1 MSLTSGFFDS
11 VNHDR
16 TYNAEQM
23 GSLFN
28 GIIQDGVFKDYPSAG
43 ENLTIRGKSTD
54 VLTVSVGPGRAWFN
68 NIWIDNDSNF
78 DIDLASHQ
86 VPQVAVKVAIVL
98 EVRKNPTGTLPRQ
111 ARIIAES
118 NGTATLPTISHDVA
132 NNIYRYRFGWVE
144 VPSGQSSGGTTYK
157 YSTSDSKIHNTIG
170 VSGGV
175 EFVAA
180 PLQHITAE
188 NVLSEW
194 HDEVSTMVSQQ
205 LSTYLGDNASPLY
218 ELMVGNTKKVFFYIE
233 NPQNEHLD
241 WPYYGVLS
249 STIGATATLR
259 SRAYDSDPTAG
270 GMGSGTFTPSPGRT
284 DKPGAGT
291 GKTEKYTMVVGSL
304 IIGNSG
310 NIGRVTNLSMTTE
323 GILQY
328 VTVETVGTLNARTKI
343 LEDRLD
349 NLSRIYLYTQDLAEL
364 PVSQAVTLQMFSLT
378 EYTKFLPRPTDPM
391 YVNRSNFAMS
401 NYPSTG
407 DVIIA
412 KNGTVWRVTSS
423 NYTFDNDGDADEGSI
438 GLTYQYTLDVGSGG
452 GGSSNPLPL
461 ELTFTM
467 SSGRAVCDHAFA
479 EMQNAITAEKEIKAS
494 YLKITPGRTYI
505 YEKISGTLTLEFSN
519 ASLSTLTRLQFKVL
533 DIDFHD
539 TADTEQ
545 WSWTS
550 LLFTVTPEEVT
561 VETQ

>member
-28 GIIQDGVFKDYPSAG
+28 GIIRDGVFKDYPSAG

-68 NIWIDNDSNF
+68 SIWIDNDSNF
-78 DIDLASHQ
+78 DINLASHQ

-98 EVRKNPTGTLPRQ
+98 EVRKNPEGTLPRQ

-132 NNIYRYRFGWVE
+132 HNIYRYRFGWVE

-157 YSTSDSKIHNTIG
+157 YSTNDSKIHNTVG
-170 VSGGV
+170 VEAGV

-194 HDEVSTMVSQQ
+194 HNEVSAMVSQQ
-205 LSTYLGDNASPLY
+205 LSTYLGNDASPLY

-233 NPQNEHLD
+233 NPQNEHPN

-259 SRAYDSDPTAG
+259 SRAYDSNPTAG

-323 GILQY
+323 GSLQY
-328 VTVETVGTLNARTKI
+328 VTVETVGNLNAMAKTAN
-343 LEDRLD
+343 LRLD
-349 NLSRIYLYTQDLAEL
+349 NIYNVFLYNGDFVPIQGTNTFVISASYFSFVFPNIAAVSANQNIPKAGDIFLFRNGIVANVTTSNMWIDDQDDTMWSGEVRTQKL
-364 PVSQAVTLQMFSLT
+364 
-378 EYTKFLPRPTDPM
+378 
-391 YVNRSNFAMS
+391 FAL
-401 NYPSTG
+401 STG
-407 DVIIA
+407 
-412 KNGTVWRVTSS
+412 
-423 NYTFDNDGDADEGSI
+423 EG
-438 GLTYQYTLDVGSGG
+438 GG

-461 ELTFTM
+461 EVVFTM
-467 SSGRAVCDHAFA
+467 SSGRAICDHSFV
-479 EMQNAITAEKEIKAS
+479 EIQNAITAEREIKAS
-494 YLKITPGRTYI
+494 YLKITPGGAYV
-505 YEKISGTLTLEFSN
+505 YEKVSGTLTLRFSD

-561 VETQ
+561 VVTQ

>member
-28 GIIQDGVFKDYPSAG
+28 GIIRDGVFKDYPSAG

-68 NIWIDNDSNF
+68 SIWIDNDSNF
-78 DIDLASHQ
+78 DINLASHQ

-98 EVRKNPTGTLPRQ
+98 EVRKNPEGTLPRQ

-132 NNIYRYRFGWVE
+132 HNIYRYRFGWVE

-157 YSTSDSKIHNTIG
+157 YSTNDSKIHNTVG
-170 VSGGV
+170 VEAGV

-194 HDEVSTMVSQQ
+194 HNEVSAMVSQQ
-205 LSTYLGDNASPLY
+205 LSTYLGNDASPLY

-233 NPQNEHLD
+233 NPQNEHPN

-259 SRAYDSDPTAG
+259 SRAYDSNPTAG

-323 GILQY
+323 GSLQY
-328 VTVETVGTLNARTKI
+328 VTVETVGNLNAMAKTAN
-343 LEDRLD
+343 LRLD
-349 NLSRIYLYTQDLAEL
+349 NTSNVFIYQRDLDENSDTYVIDGSKFISVHPPIEYLHANLVL
-364 PVSQAVTLQMFSLT
+364 PKVADIFVSKNGVIT
-378 EYTKFLPRPTDPM
+378 R
-391 YVNRSNFAMS
+391 VNRVAIT
-401 NYPSTG
+401 PDDPDDPTSTLTG
-407 DVIIA
+407 
-412 KNGTVWRVTSS
+412 
-423 NYTFDNDGDADEGSI
+423 EI
-438 GLTYQYTLDVGSGG
+438 GLIKLFKLPTGEG
-452 GGSSNPLPL
+452 GGSTPVPQPL
-461 ELTFTM
+461 ELTFGM
-467 SSGRAVCDHAFA
+467 LSGRALCDHSF
-479 EMQNAITAEKEIKAS
+479 EEIQNAITAEREIKAS
-494 YLKITPGRTYI
+494 YVKMTPGGTFI
-505 YEKISGTLTLEFSN
+505 YERIGGTLTLRFSDAN
-519 ASLSTLTRLQFKVL
+519 LSTLTRLQFKVL

-561 VETQ
+561 VVTQ